1 MVTQVG
7 EKIAFGTVFG
17 PHLDVGGLFSFLPI
31 HLSFLAALHPPLM
44 PEPTWRPVPWAFTL
58 LASFLTVPHGSIP
71 QTWQESHS

>member
-31 HLSFLAALHPPLM
+31 HLLALLPLSRLPAQPSSQM
-44 PEPTWRPVPWAFTL
+44 RFGGKVFCGLFIYTF
-58 LASFLTVPHGSIP
+58 
-71 QTWQESHS
+71 